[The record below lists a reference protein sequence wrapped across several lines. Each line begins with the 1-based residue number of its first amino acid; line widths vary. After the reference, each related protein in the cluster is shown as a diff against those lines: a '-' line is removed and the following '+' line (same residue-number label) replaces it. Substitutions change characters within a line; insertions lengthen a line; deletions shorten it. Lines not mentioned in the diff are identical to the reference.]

1 MLKIYKTNAIEKKIK
16 KVKKITTD
24 CWIELTSPTNDEIE
38 KVVMKTSVDKDLI
51 TKMLD
56 IEELPR
62 LEQSGNATLI
72 VVDTPYLDDKES
84 EHQYTT
90 FPLGIIIT
98 NNNYVITVSPR
109 RTNILNAFK
118 HDKIKDFRTAKKTR
132 FLIQIL
138 LHTAAGYLKALKQ
151 VNADIEKKEEELK
164 KSTKNKDLVDMLEI
178 EKTLVYFMTSLK
190 ANDHV
195 LEKLSKGSMLPLYEN
210 DRDLLDDAIIE
221 YKQAMEM
228 TSIYKDI
235 LSSIKNTYSTIVSNN
250 LNIAMKFLAAATI
263 VLSIPTMIS
272 SFLGMNVDLGKIAT
286 TEQAFPIIIG
296 ISVAISLIVALILK
310 KTDML

>member
-1 MLKIYKTNAIEKKIK
+1 MYQ
-16 KVKKITTD
+16 D
-24 CWIELTSPTNDEIE
+24 G
-38 KVVMKTSVDKDLI
+38 
-51 TKMLD
+51 
-56 IEELPR
+56 EE
-62 LEQSGNATLI
+62 A
-72 VVDTPYLDDKES
+72 

-98 NNNYVITVSPR
+98 DNNYVITVSPK

-164 KSTKNKDLVDMLEI
+164 RSTKNKDLVDMLEI

-195 LEKLSKGSMLPLYEN
+195 LEKLSKGNMLPLYEN
-210 DRDLLDDAIIE
+210 DRELLEDAIIE

-272 SFLGMNVDLGKIAT
+272 SFLGMNVDLGKIASADH
-286 TEQAFPIIIG
+286 AFIITIG